1 MGKFSRKVKKHM
13 VNINL
18 DSVLEQGKKLSDIK
32 NLNRSVAK
40 RQKKIQKLQQQQQS
54 YMPHL
59 KSVHHESSYQELK
72 EELLSNINSNHID
85 DQKIDNQ
92 TIDIIESVI
101 EH

>member
-1 MGKFSRKVKKHM
+1 MGKFSRKIKKQM
-13 VNINL
+13 VNIDLNRI
-18 DSVLEQGKKLSDIK
+18 VGQGQKLSDIK
-32 NLNRSVAK
+32 NLNRSMAK

-59 KSVHHESSYQELK
+59 KSVHHEPSYQELK

-85 DQKIDNQ
+85 DQ
-92 TIDIIESVI
+92 TIDITESVI